1 MSRSDANIYTIKDL
15 KEEERPR
22 ERLAKLGP
30 QSLTNAEL
38 LGILLRVGMVGET
51 AVQVGQ
57 RLLQTFGGISG
68 IHRASFDELSSQKGI
83 KLAKAAQIKA
93 AIELGRRLV
102 LEAPEERPAIHSP
115 ADAAELVQYEMCAL
129 EQEELRVLLLD
140 TRNRVVHIETVYRGS
155 VNSSQVRVAEI
166 FKTAIR
172 RNASNLIVIHNH
184 PSGDPTPSPDDIAIT
199 RAILQAGELLDVKL
213 LDHIIVGSGRFVS
226 LKERGLGFTQA

>member
-1 MSRSDANIYTIKDL
+1 MSRSETNIYTIKDL
-15 KEEERPR
+15 REEERPR

-30 QSLTNAEL
+30 QSLATAEL
-38 LGILLRVGMVGET
+38 LAILLRVGMVGET

-68 IHRASFDELSSQKGI
+68 IHRASFDELSNQKGI

-102 LEAPEERPAIHSP
+102 LESPEERPIVHSP
-115 ADAAELVQYEMCAL
+115 ADAAELVQYEMSAL

-140 TRNRVVHIETVYRGS
+140 TRNRVQHIETVYRGS

-166 FKTAIR
+166 FKAAIR
-172 RNASNLIVIHNH
+172 RNATNLIVIHNH
-184 PSGDPTPSPDDIAIT
+184 PSGDPTPSPDDVTIT

-213 LDHIIVGSGRFVS
+213 LDHIIIGSGRFVS
-226 LKERGLGFTQA
+226 LKERGLGFTQG